1 MVQKEFGHVEPVY
14 SVSRVIFCYWEIQSG
29 SGLQIQPAPL
39 NLASESCLM
48 CLIERS
54 YSSISGRK
62 NAFGGQILSLAMI
75 QEDGLTDVN
84 IMDTINVSK
93 FKVGKSFI
101 CFVNMFATIA
111 NKAF

>member
-1 MVQKEFGHVEPVY
+1 MTTHWVTF
-14 SVSRVIFCYWEIQSG
+14 
-29 SGLQIQPAPL
+29 
-39 NLASESCLM
+39 NSESSVM
-48 CLIERS
+48 SSSSPSTERS